1 MVMSDAPDHLMEG
14 IEVRATTEFLPQD
27 VPLTLDPSMLQ
38 MTPSIA
44 IVDPSSA
51 QFERSDESQNGDN
64 IANGHSSFPTS
75 SLDQQD
81 GSSTVQTKSGNR
93 QEISTAVSSRTKS
106 SRVLPYSTS
115 STGLVYDVRMRFH
128 VEVRPEQ
135 NQGVHPEDPRRI
147 YAIYQELVEAGLV
160 LGTDEGLSSKYVLGR
175 IPTRDATKAEICA
188 VHSERHY
195 DWVMGL
201 KGML

>member
-38 MTPSIA
+38 IA
-44 IVDPSSA
+44 TSMAIADPSSA
-51 QFERSDESQNGDN
+51 QRSEESQNGDN
-64 IANGHSSFPTS
+64 LANGHLSVPIS

-81 GSSTVQTKSGNR
+81 GLSTLRTRPRNK

-160 LGTDEGLSSKYVLGR
+160 LGTDEGLPSEYVLGR

-195 DWVMGL
+195 EWVMGL